1 MTAWQE
7 QGLLHIFI
15 KVVILCLFATGCS
28 EVMMSSTA
36 ESSEDDL
43 QVNVGE
49 LSWPAG
55 LLPHDYAPVDL
66 RYLNHKPAGIKGAV
80 YVDGDTLL
88 YGDGTPARF
97 WGTNIAAYSLFN
109 KSKQDVEIQ
118 ARRIAQ
124 LGHNLV
130 RIHHH
135 DSTRW
140 VNPTVIDQ
148 SQDDSRQLDENA
160 MQQLDYLIHCL
171 REEGVYIWLDLH
183 VGRQIKPGD
192 IVSEWGEIHGYDEL
206 KRQDGYLIGFNYYNE
221 AIRGLMQEFNE
232 LYLNHVNLYTGL
244 AYKEDPAIVGL
255 LITNEN
261 DLTSHFGNL
270 MLPDKNNPVHHAL
283 FDASVRAFCEDT
295 GLPYQQTWRTWE
307 PGPSKIYLN
316 HQENVFNNHMLSHL
330 REMGITIPIA
340 TTNQWGNNSL
350 YSLPALTAGDLIDAH
365 SYGSEAFLSRSI
377 HESAHFVHWI
387 AAAQVHGM
395 PLTVTE
401 WNVPYPTKD
410 RFTAPMFMA
419 AIASLQ
425 SWDAMMLYNYSQQG
439 LGKPDQVHL
448 WSTWV
453 DPAITALIPAA
464 AIAYREGHIS
474 PAKEH
479 YCLQL
484 DRAQLFYSAINPE
497 TSVAIRTLTERSRI
511 TIGMPEISELPW
523 LEPTIPDTDVTVITD
538 PAQRFINQNQ
548 NYIQSDTGE
557 LYRNWEAGYHT
568 INTEK
573 TQAAVGNIG
582 GRTILLSDVEI
593 DIRTPQAAIV
603 VTSLD
608 GQPIR
613 ESQRILIT
621 AVARAIAL
629 EEKLPFH
636 SEPIVGTLK
645 IHAQHGLTPVALAR
659 SEDELLPVS
668 FTHEVDSFNLQL
680 NENMRTH
687 WYLLQ

>member
-1 MTAWQE
+1 MTGFQHQSVLGYFYKAM
-7 QGLLHIFI
+7 
-15 KVVILCLFATGCS
+15 ILCLLGTGCND
-28 EVMMSSTA
+28 VMLNTTA
-36 ESSEDDL
+36 VSSESVQDGYITPL
-43 QVNVGE
+43 E
-49 LSWPAG
+49 WPSG
-55 LLPHDYAPVDL
+55 LLEYDAAPIDL
-66 RYLNHKPAGIKGAV
+66 RYLNHKPAGVKGPVRVA
-80 YVDGDTLL
+80 GDTLV
-88 YGDGTPARF
+88 YGDGTHARF
-97 WGTNIAAYSLFN
+97 WGTNVAAYALFSEDDN
-109 KSKQDVEIQ
+109 EIEKQ

-148 SQDDSRQLDENA
+148 SRGDSRHLDEDA
-160 MQQLDYLIHCL
+160 MQRLDYLIHCL

-192 IVSEWGEIHGYDEL
+192 IVSEWGEILGYEEL
-206 KRQDGYLIGFNYYNE
+206 ERQDGSLVGFNYYND

-232 LYLNHVNLYTGL
+232 LYLSHVNQYTGL

-261 DLTSHFGNL
+261 DVTSHFGNL
-270 MLPDKNNPVHHAL
+270 MLPDKNNPVHNAR
-283 FDASVRAFCEDT
+283 FDASVRAFCEET

-316 HQENVFNNHMLSHL
+316 HQENVFNSHMLSHL
-330 REMGITIPIA
+330 RELGVTAPIA

-350 YSLPALTAGDLIDAH
+350 YSLPALTAGDIIDAH
-365 SYGSEAFLSRSI
+365 SYGNEAFLSRSI

-401 WNVPYPTKD
+401 WNVPYPAKD
-410 RFTAPMFMA
+410 RFTAPMFVA

-425 SWDAMMLYNYSQQG
+425 SWDAMMLYNYTQQV
-439 LGKPDQVHL
+439 LTRPEQVHQ
-448 WSTWV
+448 WSTWI

-474 PAKEH
+474 PAKET

-484 DRAQLFYSAINPE
+484 DREQLFYSAINPE
-497 TSVAIRTLTERSRI
+497 TSLAIRTLTERSRI
-511 TIGMPEISELPW
+511 TIGLPEITELPW
-523 LEPTIPDTDVTVITD
+523 LKTVAPDADVTILTD
-538 PAQRFINQNQ
+538 PEQRFVSQSQ
-548 NYIQSDTGE
+548 SYILSDTGE

-582 GRTILLSDVEI
+582 GRTILLQEVEI
-593 DIRTPQAAIV
+593 YISTPQAAIV

-613 ESQRILIT
+613 ASRRILIT
-621 AVARAIAL
+621 TVAQAIAPD
-629 EEKLPFH
+629 EKLPFR
-636 SEPIVGTLK
+636 SEPIIGTLK
-645 IHAQHGLTPVALAR
+645 IHAQSGLTPLALVGEQGAQH
-659 SEDELLPVS
+659 PVS
-668 FTHEVDSFNLQL
+668 FTYEA
-680 NENMRTH
+680 ENYILHLEEGMKTH
-687 WYLLQ
+687 WYLLE